1 MDLLNR
7 DLYQTMLWRAT
18 STKCIH
24 FRTVLLETFVNTDAT
39 RCRPQLM
46 ALIFVPLPIY
56 SKITHGL
63 SVPVHTA
70 QRTTIC
76 SRENKSKRIPSM
88 HLSAHQG
95 RREGRVGNGMQIQ
108 CEWCLSNLLSLFRF
122 NECQTLDRLGGSWA
136 WWVSIVPL
144 RNVNSRSCWS
154 LPTSIDITWMSKKRS
169 SALVWMMNQT
179 GQVTRDVDL
188 STMQHMSP
196 HSQSSGCWI
205 QINLPLGGLCEC
217 CAGL

>member
-1 MDLLNR
+1 M
-7 DLYQTMLWRAT
+7 
-18 STKCIH
+18 
-24 FRTVLLETFVNTDAT
+24 TDSVV
-39 RCRPQLM
+39 RCRERCWGFM
-46 ALIFVPLPIY
+46 KEGGKF
-56 SKITHGL
+56 GL
-63 SVPVHTA
+63 G
-70 QRTTIC
+70 
-76 SRENKSKRIPSM
+76 M
-88 HLSAHQG
+88 
-95 RREGRVGNGMQIQ
+95 GMQIQ
-108 CEWCLSNLLSLFRF
+108 CEWCLSNLLILFRF
-122 NECQTLDRLGGSWA
+122 NECQTLDSVGGSGA

-144 RNVNSRSCWS
+144 PNVNSRSCWW

-188 STMQHMSP
+188 STMQHMSA